1 MLDHLIK
8 GGTVVDGT
16 GAPGFVADVGIAA
29 GRISAI
35 GQIDE
40 PATEVVHASGMVVCP
55 GFVDPHTHYDAQLF
69 WDPHATPSNL
79 HGVTTVMAGNCGFTL
94 APLAAGDAAYLQRMM
109 ARVEGMPL
117 AALETGLAWD
127 WESFGDYLGRLEGN
141 IGLNVGFLVGHC
153 ALRRV
158 VMGSDAVGN
167 EATDDQIAAM
177 CDLLRVSIAAGGLGF
192 STSLAYTHDDGDGN
206 PVPSRFATR
215 EEVLALCE
223 VVGEFEGTTLEFI
236 TDGCLDRFS
245 EDEVALMTDM
255 SLAAGRPLNWNVLSV
270 DAAAGDRVAHQV
282 EALNQAAEAG
292 ARVVALTMPTLVG
305 MNMSFGFF
313 CALNRLPGWNEILTL
328 PLDERMEMLRDPA
341 VRAAMLEGARS
352 PDAGVFSRL
361 AGWDTYRV
369 GDTFSDANAGLS
381 GRIIRDIAAERGAE
395 PFDTMVDIALED
407 DLRTIL
413 WPHPT
418 DDDPASWAMRAELW
432 DHEHVMI
439 GGSDAGAHLD
449 RMCGTPYP
457 TEWLADTIRGRRL
470 TTVEKAVRAMTEV
483 PARLFG
489 YRERGRLAPGWHAD
503 VVVFDPATV
512 AAEELRMVADLPG
525 GTSRLYAGSLGIEKV
540 YCNGVKIVENGQATD
555 ALPGRLFKPGTDT
568 ATVGVPGAS
577 S

>member
-8 GGTVVDGT
+8 GGTIVDGT
-16 GAPGFVADVGIAA
+16 GQSGYVGDLGIAD
-29 GRISAI
+29 GRIVAI
-35 GQIDE
+35 GQIDDAAAE
-40 PATEVVHASGMVVCP
+40 TVDASGKVVCP
-55 GFVDPHTHYDAQLF
+55 GFIDPHTHYDAQLF

-117 AALETGLAWD
+117 AALEDGLAWD
-127 WESFGDYLGRLEGN
+127 WETFGDYLGRLDGKV
-141 IGLNVGFLVGHC
+141 GLNVGFLVGHC

-158 VMGSDAVGN
+158 VMGADAVGN
-167 EATDDQIAAM
+167 EATDGQIAAM
-177 CDLLRVSIAAGGLGF
+177 CDLLRTSIEAGGLGF

-206 PVPSRFATR
+206 PVPSRFSTP
-215 EEVLALCE
+215 EEVLALCA
-223 VVGEFEGTTLEFI
+223 VVGEYEGTTLEFI

-245 EDEVALMTDM
+245 EDEVQLMTDM

-282 EALNQAAEAG
+282 ASLDQAAAAG

-313 CALNRLPGWNEILTL
+313 SALNRLPGWNEILSL
-328 PLDERMEMLRDPA
+328 PLEERMAKLRDPQT
-341 VRAAMLEGARS
+341 RAAMLASSHS
-352 PDAGVFSRL
+352 PEAGVFSRL
-361 AGWDTYRV
+361 AGWDTYRI
-369 GDTFSDANAGLS
+369 GDTFAPANDGLS
-381 GRIIRDIAAERGAE
+381 GRTVGEIAAERGTE
-395 PFDTMVDIALED
+395 PFDTILDIALAD

-418 DDDPASWAMRAELW
+418 DDDPESWAMRAELW
-432 DHEHVMI
+432 DHPHVMI

-457 TEWLADTIRGRRL
+457 TEWLADTIRGRQL
-470 TTVEKAVRAMTEV
+470 TTIEKAVHAMTEV

-489 YRERGRLAPGWHAD
+489 LRDRGTLAEGQYGD
-503 VVVFDPATV
+503 VVVFDPDTV
-512 AAEELRMVADLPG
+512 SSEDLRMVADLPG
-525 GTSRLYAGSLGIEKV
+525 GTSRLYAGSIGIEKV
-540 YCNGVKIVENGQATD
+540 YCNGVKIVDDGQATGV
-555 ALPGRLFKPGTDT
+555 LPGKLMKPGLDT
-568 ATVGVPGAS
+568 ATVEIPGAGK
-577 S
+577 